1 MKLDEI
7 LKGKWEVQTGPVLSP
22 SRKGWDSFAS
32 MTPVVFLNESYRF
45 PSSLKFGMLFIGAGS
60 GSSSWGVG
68 YAESPD
74 LRTWRKHG
82 GNPLLIQRDG
92 RFGYLLDAPCL
103 FMDGHYGAGRAC
115 YRLFCEEKVVENG
128 LATALRRIL
137 NPKVKTLLRNV
148 KRMIDKTPTVVN
160 HARGRHFVQFSSED
174 PLVWDSARKKSV
186 FRGGNA
192 AFESEGV
199 FSPQIYKFGGR
210 HCLFYGG
217 TDGKRAFT
225 GLAFSDTLDGIWKP
239 VSAPVLSPGGK
250 GQWDEMNALIVSVIE
265 LQEGGWCAFYEGED
279 RLKRY
284 RIGIAYSMD
293 LMEWTKWEGN
303 PVIDVGDSGSYME
316 QMVCGPRAF
325 VHEGRL
331 YLFFNA
337 HSKEMS
343 ASSGLAIL
351 SGSA

>member
-1 MKLDEI
+1 MKLGEI
-7 LKGKWEVQTGPVLSP
+7 LKGKWEVRTGPVLSP
-22 SRKGWDSFAS
+22 SRNGWDDFAS

-45 PSSLKFGMLFIGAGS
+45 PSSLKFGMLFDGAGS
-60 GSSSWGVG
+60 ACSSWGVG
-68 YAESPD
+68 YAESTD
-74 LRTWRKHG
+74 LRAWRKHG
-82 GNPLLIQRDG
+82 ANPLLIQRDG
-92 RFGYLLDAPCL
+92 RFAYLLDAPCL
-103 FMDGHYGAGRAC
+103 FMDGAGS

-137 NPKVKTLLRNV
+137 SPKVKTLLRNV

-160 HARGRHFVQFSSED
+160 HARGRHFVRFSSED
-174 PLVWDSARKKSV
+174 PLVWDSARKESV
-186 FRGGNA
+186 FRGGNVS
-192 AFESEGV
+192 FDGEGV
-199 FSPQIYKFGGR
+199 FSPQIYKCGDR

-239 VSAPVLSPGGK
+239 VSAPVHSPGGC

-265 LQEGGWCAFYEGED
+265 LEEGGWCAFYEGED

-284 RIGIAYSMD
+284 RIGIAYSVD

-303 PVIDVGDSGSYME
+303 PVIDVGGAGSYRE
-316 QMVCGPRAF
+316 LMVCGPRAF

-337 HSKEMS
+337 HSKDMS

-351 SGSA
+351 KGQSD